1 MDKKEIKRLIGVY
14 ADKHRTLTNIASL
27 GLSNDELLKKDL
39 EMYVFD
45 LIKEE
50 VPPELRDV
58 YTAYYYLRR
67 GNY

>member
-1 MDKKEIKRLIGVY
+1 MMERKEIKRLIGVY
-14 ADKHRTLTNIASL
+14 ADKHRT
-27 GLSNDELLKKDL
+27 SNDEQLKRSL
-39 EMYVFD
+39 EQQTFE

-50 VPPELRDV
+50 VEPELKDV